1 MWRTFRPPPREDGAR
16 PDADRA
22 GRGVARRGS
31 ATSPSLR
38 LRAQIGQVASR
49 RLWRQN
55 VGTTLSVLLMAAAR
69 LAALD
74 DRVAGPRGAVRVDE
88 ARVELRRRRVGRRVE
103 LVDEERADAAV
114 RLGQ

>member
-16 PDADRA
+16 PDEDRA

-31 ATSPSLR
+31 ATSPSRR

-55 VGTTLSVLLMAAAR
+55 VGTAPSVLLMAAAR

-74 DRVAGPRGAVRVDE
+74 DGVAGARRAVRIDE
-88 ARVELRRRRVGRRVE
+88 ARVEERRRRVRRGVV
-103 LVDEERADAAV
+103 LVGE
-114 RLGQ
+114 